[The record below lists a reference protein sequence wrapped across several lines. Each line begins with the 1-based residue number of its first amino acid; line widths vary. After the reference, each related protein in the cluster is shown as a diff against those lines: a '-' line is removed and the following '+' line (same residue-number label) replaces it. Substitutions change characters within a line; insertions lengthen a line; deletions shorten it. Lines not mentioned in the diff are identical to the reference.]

1 MPASHAGRCAQLEL
15 SPTYGAGPVA
25 APAMA
30 RKKKAK
36 VGGKK
41 KAASS
46 AEAGGGASADDG
58 GASAGGGGEREER
71 QCFAFA
77 NLPTTVHEHIASVR
91 PPPSPQ
97 PRSSASLRDR
107 VSDSRRTSGR

>member
-1 MPASHAGRCAQLEL
+1 
-15 SPTYGAGPVA
+15 
-25 APAMA
+25 MA

-46 AEAGGGASADDG
+46 AEAGG

-91 PPPSPQ
+91 APSQ
-97 PRSSASLRDR
+97 AHLFRRQHAC
-107 VSDSRRTSGR
+107 RRT

>member
-1 MPASHAGRCAQLEL
+1 
-15 SPTYGAGPVA
+15 
-25 APAMA
+25 MA

-36 VGGKK
+36 VKK

-46 AEAGGGASADDG
+46 AEAGG

-91 PPPSPQ
+91 APSQ
-97 PRSSASLRDR
+97 ARALFRRQRACRLSS
-107 VSDSRRTSGR
+107 SDSRRTPRR

>member
-1 MPASHAGRCAQLEL
+1 
-15 SPTYGAGPVA
+15 
-25 APAMA
+25 MA

-46 AEAGGGASADDG
+46 AEAGGGASADGG

-91 PPPSPQ
+91 APSQ
-97 PRSSASLRDR
+97 ARALFRRQRACRLSS
-107 VSDSRRTSGR
+107 SDSRRTRRR

>member
-1 MPASHAGRCAQLEL
+1 
-15 SPTYGAGPVA
+15 
-25 APAMA
+25 MA

-46 AEAGGGASADDG
+46 AEAGGGASADGG
-58 GASAGGGGEREER
+58 GASAGGGEREER

-91 PPPSPQ
+91 APSQ
-97 PRSSASLRDR
+97 AHLFRRQHAC
-107 VSDSRRTSGR
+107 RRT